1 MRRFAPC
8 DNPLYRPQD
17 NREQNCRIMKIQR
30 RFILVAPLALACS
43 ARAQSYPDKPIRLV
57 VPFAPGGNADITGRL
72 FAEALAKRLGQSVI
86 VENRGGAGGAI
97 GSEQVASSPADGYSL
112 VLGSTGTFLVSPR
125 MTGGKPPYTLAS
137 FAPVAMLATSS
148 MVLEVNAS
156 NQIKDWPGM
165 LAYLKAN
172 PDRLTVGH
180 PGNGSTN
187 HLALLQLQKA
197 AGVRFNI
204 VPYKSNGLALND
216 LLAGQIDSVIDQI
229 PASIGHIRSGRLRP
243 IAVTSSRRAAQLPD
257 VPTLA
262 EAGVSGFDAQTP
274 LVLMAPAGTP
284 EPIVRKLNDAVNDVL
299 ADAAVKTRLAE
310 LGNETAAMSPSE
322 LAAFLGKEDQTVA
335 ELAKTGL
342 LKPE

>member
-1 MRRFAPC
+1 MTIHRRA
-8 DNPLYRPQD
+8 L
-17 NREQNCRIMKIQR
+17 
-30 RFILVAPLALACS
+30 LVAPALLACP

-72 FAEALAKRLGQSVI
+72 FSEALAKRLGQSVV

-97 GSEQVASSPADGYSL
+97 GSEQVANSPADGYSV

-125 MTGGKPPYTLAS
+125 MTGGKPPYTLSS
-137 FAPVAMLATSS
+137 FAPVAMLATSA
-148 MVLEVNAS
+148 MVIEVNAA
-156 NQIKDWPGM
+156 NAIRDWPGM
-165 LAYLKAN
+165 LAYLRAD
-172 PDRLTVGH
+172 PGTLTVGH

-204 VPYKSNGLALND
+204 IPYKSNGLALND

-229 PASIGHIRSGRLRP
+229 PASIGHIRSGKLRP
-243 IAVTSSRRAAQLPD
+243 IAVTSRRRAAQLPD
-257 VPTLA
+257 VPTLD

-274 LVLMAPAGTP
+274 IVLMAPAGTP
-284 EPIVRKLNDAVNDVL
+284 EPVVRKLNDAVNGVL
-299 ADAAVKTRLAE
+299 ADPAVKTRLAE
-310 LGNETAAMSPSE
+310 LGNEIQAMTPGE
-322 LAAFLGKEDQTVA
+322 LAAFLGKEDQAVA